1 MVEEGDRNAITTIQY
16 LQKGGSCEQGGNWDS
31 ENVLCKRECIYGCE
45 ECWLCI
51 EVRWQGVWTRNE
63 RAAVAA
69 AFKIYSEVQ
78 VVNANAAANYRVQ
91 QDAPTPPCQSIRRE
105 TPFVI
110 KSNPFYIA
118 IKDIG
123 LSRRAAA
130 ALMLGMK
137 GPNWKLRPRIVGM
150 KGLCKAGWQRGFQHR
165 ALYHQK
171 GKRKEKKK
179 IKKMHTPTLH
189 R

>member
-1 MVEEGDRNAITTIQY
+1 MQRSNDLHVGEDVQCWDEEHAKTLGRVF
-16 LQKGGSCEQGGNWDS
+16 EHGN
-31 ENVLCKRECIYGCE
+31 EP
-45 ECWLCI
+45 
-51 EVRWQGVWTRNE
+51 
-63 RAAVAA
+63 AAVAA

-78 VVNANAAANYRVQ
+78 VVNANPAANYRVQ

-130 ALMLGMK
+130 ALMLGIK
-137 GPNWKLRPRIVGM
+137 APNWKLRPRIVGM
-150 KGLCKAGWQRGFQHR
+150 KGLCKAG
-165 ALYHQK
+165 
-171 GKRKEKKK
+171 
-179 IKKMHTPTLH
+179 
-189 R
+189 